1 MTQVSRSSNSPTV
14 ISAVGVVDQ
23 SQVQAARTSARRRD
37 GFQTECWRHSEVME
51 WPVLASLPLEERRGL
66 VAGLRRR
73 FYLRDEVI
81 FHQGDPADTLHL
93 MAAGRVSVRVTLR
106 GGEFVVVA
114 ILGPGDAFG
123 EIALVGG
130 PSTRG
135 ATIIALERCE
145 TLSLGR
151 DEFHRLRTSYPGV
164 DRFLVE
170 LLSTRVERLNNY
182 LLEALYVPAERRVL
196 RRLLDLCELYT
207 GDDQSIVI
215 PVTQEML
222 ASLAGT
228 TRPTANQVLRRLVAS
243 HIVAVSRSQIVV
255 LDRQSLQQRAG

>member
-1 MTQVSRSSNSPTV
+1 M
-14 ISAVGVVDQ
+14 D
-23 SQVQAARTSARRRD
+23 
-37 GFQTECWRHSEVME
+37 

-66 VAGLRRR
+66 VARLRRR
-73 FYLRDEVI
+73 SYRRDEVI
-81 FHQGDPADTLHL
+81 VHQGDPADTLHL
-93 MAAGRVSVRVTLR
+93 IAAGHVSVRVTLP
-106 GGEFVVVA
+106 GGESVVVA
-114 ILGPGDAFG
+114 IFGPGEAFG

-130 PSTRG
+130 PHVRS
-135 ATIIALERCE
+135 ATVIALEQCE

-170 LLSTRVERLNNY
+170 LLSARMERLNNY

-196 RRLLDLCELYT
+196 RRLLHLCELYP
-207 GDDQSIVI
+207 GDDQRIVI

-243 HIVAVSRSQIVV
+243 DIVAVSRSQIVV
-255 LDRQSLQQRAG
+255 LDRQSLHQRAD

>member
-1 MTQVSRSSNSPTV
+1 M
-14 ISAVGVVDQ
+14 D
-23 SQVQAARTSARRRD
+23 
-37 GFQTECWRHSEVME
+37 

-73 FYLRDEVI
+73 SYHRDEVI

-93 MAAGRVSVRVTLR
+93 IAAGHVSVRVTLP

-114 ILGPGDAFG
+114 ILGPGDFFG
-123 EIALVGG
+123 EGALVGA
-130 PSTRG
+130 PQART
-135 ATIIALERCE
+135 ATIVALERCE

-170 LLSTRVERLNNY
+170 LLSARVERLNNY

-196 RRLLDLCELYT
+196 RRLLHLCELYT
-207 GDDQSIVI
+207 GDDQGIVI

-243 HIVAVSRSQIVV
+243 DIVAISRSQIVV
-255 LDRQSLQQRAG
+255 LDRQSLHQRAG

>member
-1 MTQVSRSSNSPTV
+1 M
-14 ISAVGVVDQ
+14 D
-23 SQVQAARTSARRRD
+23 
-37 GFQTECWRHSEVME
+37 
-51 WPVLASLPLEERRGL
+51 WPVLASLPPQERRGL

-73 FYLRDEVI
+73 SYHRDEVI

-93 MAAGRVSVRVTLR
+93 IAAGHVSVRVTLR

-114 ILGPGDAFG
+114 ILGPGEAFG
-123 EIALVGG
+123 ESALVGS
-130 PSTRG
+130 PNARN
-135 ATIIALERCE
+135 ATIIALEQCE

-151 DEFHRLRTSYPGV
+151 DEFHRIRTSYPGV

-170 LLSTRVERLNNY
+170 LLSARVERLNNY
-182 LLEALYVPAERRVL
+182 LLEALYIPAERRVI
-196 RRLLDLCELYT
+196 RRLLHLSELYT
-207 GDDQSIVI
+207 GDDQRIVI

-243 HIVAVSRSQIVV
+243 DIVSVSRSQIVV
-255 LDRQSLQQRAG
+255 LNRQSLRQRAG

>member
-1 MTQVSRSSNSPTV
+1 M
-14 ISAVGVVDQ
+14 D
-23 SQVQAARTSARRRD
+23 
-37 GFQTECWRHSEVME
+37 
-51 WPVLASLPLEERRGL
+51 WPVLSSLPPQERRGL

-73 FYLRDEVI
+73 SYHRDEVI

-93 MAAGRVSVRVTLR
+93 IATGHVSVRVTLP
-106 GGEFVVVA
+106 GGEFVVVV
-114 ILGPGDAFG
+114 IFGPGDVFG
-123 EIALVGG
+123 EIALVGS
-130 PSTRG
+130 PHARG
-135 ATIIALERCE
+135 GTVVALERCE

-151 DEFHRLRTSYPGV
+151 DEFDRLRTSYPGV

-170 LLSTRVERLNNY
+170 LLAARVERLNNQ

-207 GDDQSIVI
+207 GDDQRILI

-228 TRPTANQVLRRLVAS
+228 TRPTANQVLRRLAAS
-243 HIVAVSRSQIVV
+243 DIVSISRSQIVV
-255 LDRQSLQQRAG
+255 LDRQRLRQRAG

>member
-1 MTQVSRSSNSPTV
+1 M
-14 ISAVGVVDQ
+14 ISAVGVVNR
-23 SQVQAARTSARRRD
+23 SQVQAARTSARSRD
-37 GFQTECWRHSEVME
+37 GFQTECRRHSEVME
-51 WPVLASLPLEERRGL
+51 WPVLASLPLQERRGL

-93 MAAGRVSVRVTLR
+93 MAAGHVSVRVTLQ

-123 EIALVGG
+123 EIALVGR

-170 LLSTRVERLNNY
+170 LLSARVERLNNY
-182 LLEALYVPAERRVL
+182 FLEALYVPADRRVL
-196 RRLLDLCELYT
+196 RRLLDLCETYT

>member
-1 MTQVSRSSNSPTV
+1 MTQVSRSSSPPTV
-14 ISAVGVVDQ
+14 ISAWGVVDQ
-23 SQVQAARTSARRRD
+23 SQVQAARTSARSRD

-93 MAAGRVSVRVTLR
+93 MAAGRVSVRVTLQ

>member
-1 MTQVSRSSNSPTV
+1 M
-14 ISAVGVVDQ
+14 D
-23 SQVQAARTSARRRD
+23 
-37 GFQTECWRHSEVME
+37 
-51 WPVLASLPLEERRGL
+51 WPVLASLPLPDRRRL
-66 VAGLRRR
+66 LASLRRR
-73 FYLRDEVI
+73 AYRRDEVI

-93 MAAGRVSVRVTLR
+93 IAAGHVSVRVTLR

-123 EIALVGG
+123 ELALVGG
-130 PSTRG
+130 LHHRG
-135 ATIIALERCE
+135 ATVVGLERCE

-151 DEFHRLRTSYPGV
+151 DQFERLRTSYPGI

-170 LLSTRVERLNNY
+170 LLSARVEKLNTY
-182 LLEALYVPAERRVL
+182 LLEALYIPAERRVL
-196 RRLLDLCELYT
+196 RRLLDLCDLYM
-207 GDDQSIVI
+207 GDDQRIVI

-243 HIVAVSRSQIVV
+243 EIVEVSRSQIVV
-255 LDRQSLQQRAG
+255 LNRTALHQRAGYAGQT

>member
-1 MTQVSRSSNSPTV
+1 
-14 ISAVGVVDQ
+14 
-23 SQVQAARTSARRRD
+23 
-37 GFQTECWRHSEVME
+37 ME
-51 WPVLASLPLEERRGL
+51 WPVLASLPLQERRGL

-93 MAAGRVSVRVTLR
+93 MAAGHVSVRVTLQ

-170 LLSTRVERLNNY
+170 LLSARVERLNNY
-182 LLEALYVPAERRVL
+182 FLEALYVPAEGAFYVA
-196 RRLLDLCELYT
+196 
-207 GDDQSIVI
+207 
-215 PVTQEML
+215 P
-222 ASLAGT
+222 
-228 TRPTANQVLRRLVAS
+228 RLVRDVHGRRPKHCDPSDSGNVGQPRRNYSS
-243 HIVAVSRSQIVV
+243 HSESGPSTACCQPHSGGKRSQIVV